1 MRGDQIRGGALGTA
15 VDSAVERRTPFVA
28 AFIVLIFAIF
38 VLRLFQ
44 LQLIEGEKL
53 GRLSAKNSVRTV
65 RLEAPRGDIVDR
77 EGRILAT
84 TRPAFGV
91 QVIPNDLQRRER
103 TFDALGMLLDEKPE
117 TFETLVGHP
126 RGRARFAAVRI
137 SSDISYDELARVES
151 HRYALPGVIT
161 DVEPRRHYVEGDLAA
176 HTLGYIGEIQSR
188 QLEQR
193 EYADYHSGEVIGQ
206 AGVEKLYERDLRGR
220 QGGRNV
226 VVDVAGRIVDVLD
239 AEEPVPGGTL
249 MLTLDLD
256 LQRVAED
263 AFLPDV
269 LGEPSK
275 MGAVVVLDV
284 NNGDVLALVTKPSYD
299 PNDFPGGIDAK
310 TWNELTTDEWRP
322 IQNRAISGQYPP
334 GSVQKAFVAA
344 AALEAGIVDPEET
357 VFCPGHFRLG
367 NRTYRCWKRGGHGSV
382 DLRQALKASCDVYFY
397 QIGLRL
403 GVDRL
408 AEFLRGFQLGQK
420 TGIALGQERSGL
432 VPTEA
437 WKQSRFGEPWV
448 KGETVSASIGQ
459 GFNLVTPLQLAVA
472 YAAIGN
478 GGTVLRPRLVREIVD
493 REGDVHPGPA
503 VEVLGKVP
511 VAPEHLARVV
521 DALEAVVGET
531 GGTALR
537 ARVDGVRIAG
547 KTGTA
552 QVVRM
557 KHVEDLEG
565 DEIPLRFRDHA
576 WFAAFAPLPQ
586 PEIAVVVLVEHGGSG
601 GAVAAPIAQKVLAR
615 YFEKKAAAYG
625 PLQAKT
631 DAPAPGVSEAP
642 VARN

>member
-1 MRGDQIRGGALGTA
+1 
-15 VDSAVERRTPFVA
+15 
-28 AFIVLIFAIF
+28 
-38 VLRLFQ
+38 
-44 LQLIEGEKL
+44 
-53 GRLSAKNSVRTV
+53 
-65 RLEAPRGDIVDR
+65 
-77 EGRILAT
+77 
-84 TRPAFGV
+84 
-91 QVIPNDLQRRER
+91 
-103 TFDALGMLLDEKPE
+103 
-117 TFETLVGHP
+117 
-126 RGRARFAAVRI
+126 
-137 SSDISYDELARVES
+137 
-151 HRYALPGVIT
+151 
-161 DVEPRRHYVEGDLAA
+161 
-176 HTLGYIGEIQSR
+176 
-188 QLEQR
+188 
-193 EYADYHSGEVIGQ
+193 
-206 AGVEKLYERDLRGR
+206 
-220 QGGRNV
+220 
-226 VVDVAGRIVDVLD
+226 
-239 AEEPVPGGTL
+239 
-249 MLTLDLD
+249 
-256 LQRVAED
+256 
-263 AFLPDV
+263 
-269 LGEPSK
+269 
-275 MGAVVVLDV
+275 V